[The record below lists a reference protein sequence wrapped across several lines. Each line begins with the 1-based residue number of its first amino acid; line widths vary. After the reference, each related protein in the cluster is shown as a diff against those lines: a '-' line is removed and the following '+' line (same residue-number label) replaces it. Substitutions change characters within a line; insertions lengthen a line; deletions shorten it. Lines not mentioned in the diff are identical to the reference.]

1 MLKQLRIK
9 FVCVTMLVV
18 TLMLCI
24 ICGLILNSTSRRLE
38 IQSLQLMQDPALL
51 PRRGRQPNAPPTFEG
66 DARIPFF
73 VVDLHTDGTIRETF
87 SDYYDLSDEQFLQE
101 IVALAES
108 SAGTN
113 GKLED
118 YSLRYNRISMPK
130 GETIVFMDTSGEE
143 MMMRSLLKNC
153 TLVGSAAWLAFLGIS
168 LLLARWMF
176 RPVEQAWEQQKQFVA
191 DASHE
196 LKTPLTVILTNA
208 ELLQDPDYTEQDRTQ
223 FGRNIL
229 TMTRQMRDLTENLL
243 DLARADNGRIGESM
257 TDLDL
262 TMLVSEALL
271 PFEPLCF
278 EKGLTLESSLPT
290 APLPMH
296 GSPQHLRQVTEI
308 LLDNAAKYS
317 SSPAVVR
324 VELSHRSDHAL
335 LTISNPSDE
344 LSRTDLQNIFKRF
357 YRLDKARTER
367 QSYGL
372 GLSIA
377 EAIVREHHGR
387 IWADWKD
394 GRITFSVRLPL

>member
-9 FVCVTMLVV
+9 FVCATMLVV

-153 TLVGSAAWLAFLGIS
+153 TLVGGAAWQPAASAAGDRDPAGQCRQIQFFPGRCPCGVEPLQRPCPADGIQSQRRAFQG
-168 LLLARWMF
+168 
-176 RPVEQAWEQQKQFVA
+176 RP
-191 DASHE
+191 
-196 LKTPLTVILTNA
+196 A
-208 ELLQDPDYTEQDRTQ
+208 EHLQ
-223 FGRNIL
+223 
-229 TMTRQMRDLTENLL
+229 
-243 DLARADNGRIGESM
+243 
-257 TDLDL
+257 
-262 TMLVSEALL
+262 ALL
-271 PFEPLCF
+271 PSGQSPHRTPKLWPWPLDRR
-278 EKGLTLESSLPT
+278 GHRPRAPRPYLGRLEGRTHHLLGSSAPVIFNIPSKPT
-290 APLPMH
+290 CNKTAGRLFLYPK
-296 GSPQHLRQVTEI
+296 VE
-308 LLDNAAKYS
+308 
-317 SSPAVVR
+317 R
-324 VELSHRSDHAL
+324 VPKKSEMER
-335 LTISNPSDE
+335 
-344 LSRTDLQNIFKRF
+344 KR
-357 YRLDKARTER
+357 
-367 QSYGL
+367 
-372 GLSIA
+372 
-377 EAIVREHHGR
+377 H
-387 IWADWKD
+387 
-394 GRITFSVRLPL
+394 